1 MKRSASPAVLLVVA
15 SLLVISTAP
24 AHLQQPATAADRF
37 EVSDVMIPARDG
49 KRLHTK
55 IFTPRLRQG
64 SAEAGSAA
72 EPLPIIFK
80 RTPYGI
86 EGSAGNFNA
95 YYKALA
101 DEGYIFVFQDI
112 RGKFG
117 SEGDFVMQRP
127 ARSPGDTT
135 AIDEGTDTYDSI
147 EWLLKNVRNNN
158 GRVGMLGVS
167 YDGWTTIMGA
177 LEPHPALKAISPQ
190 ASPADMWLGDDFHH
204 NGAFRL
210 SYGFEYAAMMESGKD
225 VQQFAF
231 DRYDTFDWYLSL
243 GSLAN
248 VNAKYLK
255 GGIPTWNDYVAH
267 PDYDDFWKRQTMIP
281 HLTSVKVPTLNV
293 AGWWDQE
300 DFYGPLAIY
309 DALERHDTQG
319 MNYLVV
325 GPWRHGGWANGTGDA
340 LGAIPFGG
348 NTAEYFR
355 EQVQAPFFAYFLKDK
370 GARDFP
376 QALTFEAGAN
386 EWRRWD
392 QWPPTKQTEVRS
404 LAFGAG
410 ETLELG
416 NPKGLPPQAGAQPSA
431 GSNPSGL
438 PGFDEFVSDPAHPVP
453 YRQRP
458 IQPTYFP
465 GGSKWSTWLV
475 EDQRFVDDRPD
486 VLSWETGVL
495 EQDVTIVGEVKA
507 HLFASTT
514 GSDADWIVK
523 LIDVYPE
530 HHPENWSLAGFQLM
544 VSNEV
549 FRGRYRTSFEKPAPI
564 EPNAVHEYTWSLHTQ
579 NYTFKKGH
587 RIMVQVQSTWFPIID
602 RNPQTFVPN
611 IFQAKESDFKA
622 ATHRVYRTPQYPS
635 RVDVP
640 VVRAR

>member
-1 MKRSASPAVLLVVA
+1 MKRAGAYTSLVLAVGLLVFGV
-15 SLLVISTAP
+15 AP
-24 AHLQQPATAADRF
+24 AQLQQQPNAADRF
-37 EVSDVMIPARDG
+37 EVSDVMIPTRDG
-49 KRLHTK
+49 TKLHTK
-55 IFTPRLRQG
+55 VFVPRNQSG
-64 SAEAGSAA
+64 
-72 EPLPIIFK
+72 PLPIIIK

-95 YYKALA
+95 YFKAMEA
-101 DEGYIFVFQDI
+101 DGYIFVFQDI

-117 SEGDFVMQRP
+117 SEGQFMMQRP
-127 ARSPGDTT
+127 ARSPGDTKS
-135 AIDEGTDTYDSI
+135 IDEGTDTYDSI
-147 EWLLKNVRNNN
+147 DWLLKNIRNNN

-177 LEPHPALKAISPQ
+177 IEPHPALKAISPQ
-190 ASPADMWLGDDFHH
+190 ASPADMWMGDDFHH

-225 VQQFAF
+225 VQQFKF
-231 DRYDTFDWYLSL
+231 DRYDTFDWYLNL

-248 VNAKYLK
+248 ANAKYLHGK
-255 GGIPTWNDYVAH
+255 IPTWNDYVAH
-267 PDYDDFWKRQTMIP
+267 PDYDEFWKRQTMVP
-281 HLTSVKVPTLNV
+281 YLTSVKVPTLNV

-300 DFYGPLAIY
+300 DFYGPVRIY
-309 DALERHDTQG
+309 DALERFDTKG

-325 GPWRHGGWANGTGDA
+325 GPWRHGGWSGGTGES
-340 LGAIPFGG
+340 LGAIPFGSK
-348 NTAEYFR
+348 TAEYFR

-370 GARDFP
+370 GTGSFP
-376 QALTFEAGAN
+376 QALTFETGTN

-392 QWPPTKQTEVRS
+392 QWPPTKETETRA
-404 LAFGAG
+404 LYLGAG
-410 ETLELG
+410 ETLTLSG
-416 NPKGLPPQAGAQPSA
+416 AGRRAP
-431 GSNPSGL
+431 GSETT
-438 PGFDEFVSDPAHPVP
+438 FDEFVSDPAHPVP
-453 YRQRP
+453 YRHRP

-475 EDQRFVDDRPD
+475 EDQRFVDDRAD
-486 VLSWETGVL
+486 VLSWETTPL
-495 EQDVTIVGEVKA
+495 DADVTIAGEVMA

-514 GSDADWIVK
+514 GSDADWVVK

-530 HHPENWSLAGFQLM
+530 DNPTNWDLAGFQLM

-549 FRGRYRTSFEKPAPI
+549 FRGRYRTSFEKPAAI
-564 EPNAVHEYTWSLHTQ
+564 EPNAVLEYTWSLHTQ

-622 ATHRVYRTPQYPS
+622 ATHRIYRSPQYPS

-640 VVRAR
+640 VVRGR

>member
-1 MKRSASPAVLLVVA
+1 MRRAAPPTFLVALV
-15 SLLVISTAP
+15 SLLVFATAD
-24 AHLQQPATAADRF
+24 ARLQQQPSPADRF
-37 EVSDVMIPARDG
+37 EVSDVMIPMRDG
-49 KRLHTK
+49 KRLNTR
-55 IFTPRLRQG
+55 IFTPRGQSG
-64 SAEAGSAA
+64 
-72 EPLPIIFK
+72 PLPIIFK

-86 EGSAGNFNA
+86 QGAANNFNA

-101 DEGYIFVFQDI
+101 DEGYIFVHQDI

-127 ARSPGDTT
+127 ARGGDQR
-135 AIDEGTDTYDSI
+135 AIDEGTDTYDTI
-147 EWLLKNVRNNN
+147 DWLIRNVRNNN

-177 LEPHPALKAISPQ
+177 IEPHPALKAISPQ

-225 VQQFAF
+225 VQQFSF

-243 GSLAN
+243 GPLSN
-248 VNAKYLK
+248 INAKYLK
-255 GGIPTWNDYVAH
+255 GKIPTWNDYVAH

-281 HLTSVKVPTLNV
+281 HLNSVKVPTLNV

-300 DFYGPLAIY
+300 DFYGPIAIY
-309 DALERHDTQG
+309 DALEKHDTQG
-319 MNYLVV
+319 INYLVV
-325 GPWRHGGWANGTGDA
+325 GPWRHGGWANGAGDA
-340 LGAIPFGG
+340 LGAIPFGS
-348 NTAEYFR
+348 NTSEYFR
-355 EQVQAPFFAYFLKDK
+355 DKVQAPFFAYYLKDK
-370 GARDFP
+370 GVKDFP
-376 QALTFEAGAN
+376 QALTFEAGTN
-386 EWRRWD
+386 EWKRWD
-392 QWPPTKQTEVRS
+392 HWPPVQQTRLRPLYFGGCEGLMLDSQPGS
-404 LAFGAG
+404 LCPG
-410 ETLELG
+410 E
-416 NPKGLPPQAGAQPSA
+416 
-431 GSNPSGL
+431 
-438 PGFDEFVSDPAHPVP
+438 FDEFVSDPAHPVP

-458 IQPTYFP
+458 IQATYFP

-475 EDQRFVDDRPD
+475 EDQRFVDDRAD
-486 VLSWETGVL
+486 VLSYETAPL
-495 EQDVTIVGEVKA
+495 TDDVTIAGEIKA
-507 HLFASTT
+507 HIFASTT

-530 HHPENWSLAGFQLM
+530 DNPSNWNLAGFQLM

-549 FRGRYRTSFEKPAPI
+549 FRGRYRESFEKPKAI
-564 EPNAVHEYTWSLHTQ
+564 EPDKVLEYAWSLHTQ

-611 IFQAKESDFKA
+611 IFEAKESDFKA
-622 ATHRVYRTPQYPS
+622 ATHRVYRTSQYPS

>member
-1 MKRSASPAVLLVVA
+1 MKRVGAFTVLSFAIGFLVLGVA
-15 SLLVISTAP
+15 PVQ
-24 AHLQQPATAADRF
+24 LQQPANPADRF
-37 EVSDVMIPARDG
+37 EVSDVMIPTRDG
-49 KRLHTK
+49 TKLHTK
-55 IFTPRLRQG
+55 VFVPRNQSG
-64 SAEAGSAA
+64 
-72 EPLPIIFK
+72 PLPIIVK

-95 YYKALA
+95 YFKAMEA
-101 DEGYIFVFQDI
+101 DGYIFVFQDI

-117 SEGDFVMQRP
+117 SEGQFMMQRP
-127 ARSPGDTT
+127 ARPAGDTKS
-135 AIDEGTDTYDSI
+135 IDEGTDTYDSI
-147 EWLLKNVRNNN
+147 DWLLKNVRNNN

-177 LEPHPALKAISPQ
+177 IEPHPALKAISPQ
-190 ASPADMWLGDDFHH
+190 ASPADMWMGDDFHH

-225 VQQFAF
+225 VQQFSF

-243 GSLAN
+243 GSLVN
-248 VNAKYLK
+248 VNAKHLHGK
-255 GGIPTWNDYVAH
+255 IPTWNDYVAH
-267 PDYDDFWKRQTMIP
+267 PDYDEFWKRQTMIP
-281 HLTSVKVPTLNV
+281 HLNSVKVPTLNV

-300 DFYGPLAIY
+300 DFYGPIRIY

-325 GPWRHGGWANGTGDA
+325 GPWRHGGWSGGTGNS
-340 LGAIPFGG
+340 LGAIPFGS
-348 NTAEYFR
+348 NTSEYFR
-355 EQVQAPFFAYFLKDK
+355 DQVQAPFFAYFLKDK

-376 QALTFEAGAN
+376 QALTFETGTN

-392 QWPPTKQTEVRS
+392 QWPPKARTETRG
-404 LAFGAG
+404 LYFGPD
-410 ETLELG
+410 ETLAILPGTASAPSGG
-416 NPKGLPPQAGAQPSA
+416 NSLSGGTHAPS
-431 GSNPSGL
+431 GSNA
-438 PGFDEFVSDPAHPVP
+438 FDEFVSDPAHPVP
-453 YRQRP
+453 YRHRP

-475 EDQRFVDDRPD
+475 EDQRFVDDRAD
-486 VLSWETGVL
+486 VLSWETAPL
-495 EQDVTIVGEVKA
+495 DADVTIAGEVVA

-530 HHPENWSLAGFQLM
+530 DNPSNWDLAGFQLM

-564 EPNAVHEYTWSLHTQ
+564 EPNSVLEYTWSLHTQ

-587 RIMVQVQSTWFPIID
+587 RMMVQVQSTWFPIID

-611 IFQAKESDFKA
+611 IFQAKESDFRP

>member
-1 MKRSASPAVLLVVA
+1 MKRAAAPAFLLIIV
-15 SLLVISTAP
+15 SLLVLSTTDAR
-24 AHLQQPATAADRF
+24 LQQQPNPADRF
-37 EVSDVMIPARDG
+37 EVSDVMIPMRDG

-55 IFTPRLRQG
+55 IFTPHNQ
-64 SAEAGSAA
+64 AG
-72 EPLPIIFK
+72 PLPIIFK

-86 EGSAGNFNA
+86 QGSAGNFNA

-101 DEGYIFVFQDI
+101 DEGYIFVHQDI
-112 RGKFG
+112 RGKFE
-117 SEGDFVMQRP
+117 SEGEFVMQRP
-127 ARSPGDTT
+127 ARQPGDTKSL
-135 AIDEGTDTYDSI
+135 DEGTDTYDTI
-147 EWLLKNVRNNN
+147 DWLIKNVRNNN

-167 YDGWTTIMGA
+167 YDGWTTIMA
-177 LEPHPALKAISPQ
+177 AIEPHPALKAISPQ

-231 DRYDTFDWYLSL
+231 DRYDTFDWYLNL
-243 GSLAN
+243 GSLRNAN
-248 VNAKYLK
+248 EKYLHGK
-255 GGIPTWNDYVAH
+255 IPTWNDYVAH

-281 HLTSVKVPTLNV
+281 HLTSVKVPTLSV

-300 DFYGPLAIY
+300 DFYGPVRIY
-309 DALERHDTQG
+309 DELEKHDTQG
-319 MNYLVV
+319 INYLVV
-325 GPWRHGGWANGTGDA
+325 GPWRHGGWSGSTGDA
-340 LGAIPFGG
+340 LGAIPFGS

-355 EQVQAPFFAYFLKDK
+355 EKVQAPFFAYYLKDK
-370 GARDFP
+370 GVKDFP

-386 EWRRWD
+386 QWRRWD
-392 QWPPTKQTEVRS
+392 QWPPTKSTQTQG
-404 LAFGAG
+404 LYFGGNETLSMTAPAG
-410 ETLELG
+410 E
-416 NPKGLPPQAGAQPSA
+416 
-431 GSNPSGL
+431 
-438 PGFDEFVSDPAHPVP
+438 GFDEYVSDPAHPVP

-458 IQPTYFP
+458 IQATYFP

-475 EDQRFVDDRPD
+475 EDQRFVDDRAD
-486 VLSWETGVL
+486 VLSWETAPL
-495 EQDVTIVGEVKA
+495 TNDVTIAGDIVA

-530 HHPENWSLAGFQLM
+530 SNPGNWALAGYQLM

-549 FRGRYRTSFEKPAPI
+549 FRGRYREGFEKPKAI
-564 EPNAVHEYTWSLHTQ
+564 EPNKVLEYTWSLHTQ
-579 NYTFKKGH
+579 NYTFKPGH

-611 IFQAKESDFKA
+611 IFEAKESDFKA

>member
-1 MKRSASPAVLLVVA
+1 MRRAAPPTFLVALV
-15 SLLVISTAP
+15 SLLVFATAD
-24 AHLQQPATAADRF
+24 ARLQQQPSPADRF
-37 EVSDVMIPARDG
+37 EVSDVMIPMRDG
-49 KRLHTK
+49 KRLNTK
-55 IFTPRLRQG
+55 IFTPRGQSG
-64 SAEAGSAA
+64 
-72 EPLPIIFK
+72 PLPIIFK

-86 EGSAGNFNA
+86 QGAANNFNA

-101 DEGYIFVFQDI
+101 DEGYIFVHQDI

-127 ARSPGDTT
+127 ARGGDQK
-135 AIDEGTDTYDSI
+135 AIDEGTDTYDTI
-147 EWLLKNVRNNN
+147 DWLIRNVRNNN

-177 LEPHPALKAISPQ
+177 IEPHPALKAISPQ

-225 VQQFAF
+225 VQQFSF

-243 GSLAN
+243 GPLSN
-248 VNAKYLK
+248 INAKYLK
-255 GGIPTWNDYVAH
+255 GKIPTWNDYVAH

-281 HLTSVKVPTLNV
+281 HLNSVKVPTLNV

-300 DFYGPLAIY
+300 DFYGPIAIY
-309 DALERHDTQG
+309 DALEKHDTQG
-319 MNYLVV
+319 INYLVV
-325 GPWRHGGWANGTGDA
+325 GPWRHGGWANGAGDA
-340 LGAIPFGG
+340 LGAIPFGS
-348 NTAEYFR
+348 NTSEYFR
-355 EQVQAPFFAYFLKDK
+355 EKVQAPFFAYYLKDK
-370 GARDFP
+370 GVKDFP
-376 QALTFEAGAN
+376 QALTFEAGTN
-386 EWRRWD
+386 EWKRWD
-392 QWPPTKQTEVRS
+392 HWPPVPQTRLRPLYFGGCEGLMLDSQPGS
-404 LAFGAG
+404 LCPG
-410 ETLELG
+410 E
-416 NPKGLPPQAGAQPSA
+416 
-431 GSNPSGL
+431 
-438 PGFDEFVSDPAHPVP
+438 FDEFVSDPAHPVP

-458 IQPTYFP
+458 IQATYFP

-475 EDQRFVDDRPD
+475 EDQRFVDDRAD
-486 VLSWETGVL
+486 VLSYETAPL
-495 EQDVTIVGEVKA
+495 TDDVTIAGEIKA
-507 HLFASTT
+507 HIFASTT

-530 HHPENWSLAGFQLM
+530 DNPSNWNLAGFQLM

-549 FRGRYRTSFEKPAPI
+549 FRGRYRESFEKPKAI
-564 EPNAVHEYTWSLHTQ
+564 EPDKVLEYAWSLHTQ

-611 IFQAKESDFKA
+611 IFEAKESDFKA
-622 ATHRVYRTPQYPS
+622 ATHRVYRTSQYPS